1 MSEPDKGDST
11 FSPGGIVNDLAK
23 FAVDRA
29 IAAGASYADCRIA
42 QRRRESVHVKN
53 SVVDALESSEH
64 LAAGV
69 RVMANGAWGFAATD
83 RLERAGLE
91 RAAEL
96 AVRIA
101 KAAAT
106 VPGEQAVSLEERRP
120 VKDSWA
126 SQFEVN
132 PFEVPLEDKINL
144 LLDADRVLRQQEGVK
159 VSSGV
164 LAFSDEEKDFVSS
177 EGDEIHQH
185 KVESGGMISA
195 TAADGT
201 RVQERSY
208 PSSLDGF
215 HAAGGWEIIEGMD
228 LKGGAEVIGPQAVN
242 LLSAP
247 PCPRERTSIILDSSQ
262 MALQIHESCGH
273 PTELDRVFGTEAS
286 YAGTSFLTP
295 DKLNS
300 LRYGSSLV
308 NITADATV
316 PGALGTFGWDDEGV
330 PAQRTFLVKEGVF
343 SGYLSSRDTAPRV
356 GMSSSGTMRADGAN
370 RLPLIRMTNINLDP
384 GDWDLDEL
392 IKDTKRGLFLQTTK
406 SWSIDDKR
414 LNFQF
419 ATEIA
424 WEIKDGA
431 LGSIV
436 RDATYQGITP
446 EFWGSCNAI
455 GNRASWQMWGLT
467 NCAKGEPV
475 QLMHV
480 GHGSA
485 PARFAGVRVG
495 VLEK

>member
-1 MSEPDKGDST
+1 M
-11 FSPGGIVNDLAK
+11 NDLAR

-29 IAAGASYADCRIA
+29 IRAGASYADCRVA
-42 QRRRESVHVKN
+42 KRRRESVHVKN
-53 SVVDALESSEH
+53 SVVDALESSEE

-69 RVMANGAWGFAATD
+69 RVIANGGWGFAATAD
-83 RLERAGLE
+83 LERGSIE
-91 RAAEL
+91 RTAEL

-101 KAAAT
+101 KASAS
-106 VPGEQAVSLEERRP
+106 VSGEQPAALDPRKP
-120 VKDSWA
+120 VRDSWE
-126 SQFEVN
+126 SQFEID
-132 PFEVPLEDKINL
+132 PFDVPLEDKISL
-144 LLDADRVLRQQEGVK
+144 LLDADRTLRQHKEIS
-159 VSSGV
+159 VSSGN
-164 LAFSDEEKDFVSS
+164 LAFYDEEKDFASS
-177 EGDEIHQH
+177 EGDDIHQR
-185 KVESGGMISA
+185 KIESGGLISA
-195 TAADGT
+195 TAVDGE

-215 HAAGGWEIIEGMD
+215 HAAGGWEVVEGMD
-228 LKGGAEVIGPQAVN
+228 LKGGAEVIGPQAVS

-247 PCPRERTSIILDSSQ
+247 PCPRERLPIIIDSSQ

-295 DKLNS
+295 DKLGG

-308 NITADATV
+308 NITADATI

-330 PAQRTFLVKEGVF
+330 PAQRTYLVKEGVF
-343 SGYLSSRDTAPRV
+343 CGYLSSRETAPRV
-356 GMSSSGTMRADGAN
+356 GLHSSGTMRADGAN
-370 RLPLIRMTNINLDP
+370 RLPLIRMTNINLEA
-384 GDWDLDEL
+384 GDWDLEEM

-406 SWSIDDKR
+406 SWSIDDLR

-424 WEIKDGA
+424 WEIKDGS
-431 LGSIV
+431 LGGII

-446 EFWGSCNAI
+446 EFWGSCNAV
-455 GNRASWQMWGLT
+455 GNEESWRMWGVT

-480 GHGSA
+480 GHGA
-485 PARFAGVRVG
+485 PPTRFGGVRVG
-495 VLEK
+495 MVEK

>member
-1 MSEPDKGDST
+1 M
-11 FSPGGIVNDLAK
+11 NDLAK

-29 IAAGASYADCRIA
+29 IRAGASYADCRITR
-42 QRRRESVHVKN
+42 RRRESVHVKN
-53 SVVDALESSEH
+53 SVVDALESSEQF
-64 LAAGV
+64 AAGI
-69 RVMANGAWGFAATD
+69 RVIADGAWGFAATD
-83 RLERAGLE
+83 RLQRPDLE

-101 KAAAT
+101 KASAT
-106 VPGEQAVSLEERRP
+106 VPGEEPVALESRP
-120 VKDSWA
+120 PVRGSWE
-126 SQFEVN
+126 SQFQVN
-132 PFEVPLEDKINL
+132 PFDVPLEDKISL
-144 LLDADRVLRQQEGVK
+144 LLDADRVMRQRPEIK
-159 VSSGV
+159 VSNGT
-164 LAFSDEEKDFVSS
+164 LAFHEEEKDFVSS
-177 EGDEIHQH
+177 EGDDIHQRTL
-185 KVESGGMISA
+185 ESGGMVSA
-195 TAADGT
+195 TAADGA

-215 HAAGGWEIIEGMD
+215 HAAGGWEIIEGME
-228 LKGGAEVIGPQAVN
+228 LKGGAETIAPEAVE
-242 LLSAP
+242 LLAAP
-247 PCPRERTSIILDSSQ
+247 AVPRERTTVIIDSSQ

-273 PTELDRVFGTEAS
+273 PAELDRVFGTEAS

-295 DKLNS
+295 DQLGV

-330 PAQRTFLVKEGVF
+330 PAQRTFLVRDGVF
-343 SGYLSSRDTAPRV
+343 CGYLSSRETARRL
-356 GMSSSGTMRADGAN
+356 GLSSSGTMRADGAN
-370 RLPLIRMTNINLDP
+370 RLPLVRMTNINLEP
-384 GDWDLDEL
+384 GDWDLDEM

-424 WEIKDGA
+424 WEIKDGS
-431 LGSIV
+431 LGAV
-436 RDATYQGITP
+436 LRDATYHGITP
-446 EFWGSCNAI
+446 QFWGSCNAI
-455 GNRASWQMWGLT
+455 GNPDSWRMWGLT

-485 PARFAGVRVG
+485 PARFAGVQVG